1 MGSIRTGVRR
11 CMERVRAAQGPWRGP
26 GESALRRGRATVI
39 LPHPLPRRAGPGGW
53 GTRALE
59 GSMRTLLLL
68 SFIVGGLIVV
78 GAIHVSRSGDEVD
91 VSIDTQ
97 KVRVVAGEVLRE
109 GEAVLETAGQPGT
122 KTTR

>member
-1 MGSIRTGVRR
+1 
-11 CMERVRAAQGPWRGP
+11 
-26 GESALRRGRATVI
+26 
-39 LPHPLPRRAGPGGW
+39 
-53 GTRALE
+53 
-59 GSMRTLLLL
+59 MRTLLLL